1 VESLEEDCLHTSD
14 ICKQLCG
21 NIPSGTEGGSG
32 DDFPGSI
39 EYGQR
44 KPIAPTAHIAKQNSS
59 GLQCS
64 SGRGLRGA
72 YTQSTLDCMCTRRQN
87 SGYSPSVHFRATVRY
102 SSRLAKPTVTQA
114 LALGNFRHALRMS
127 LQDVRQRVRRA
138 KQWEPSRHSRQRVRD
153 AGARSLDMPEPR
165 LPYDCSN
172 GPVYHRHWLYTEVQR
187 LCQQSRVAARS
198 MHCSRPQPLHS
209 TCSRLGLLLST
220 HPGCGGGGGGTSSA
234 LIAPA
239 LLGLAGS
246 SPLTDTGLRASGA
259 CSPFVAGL

>member
-1 VESLEEDCLHTSD
+1 
-14 ICKQLCG
+14 
-21 NIPSGTEGGSG
+21 
-32 DDFPGSI
+32 
-39 EYGQR
+39 
-44 KPIAPTAHIAKQNSS
+44 
-59 GLQCS
+59 
-64 SGRGLRGA
+64 
-72 YTQSTLDCMCTRRQN
+72 MCTRRQN

-114 LALGNFRHALRMS
+114 LALGNFRHALRRS
-127 LQDVRQRVRRA
+127 LQDVRQRVTCQA
-138 KQWEPSRHSRQRVRD
+138 VGAEHSRRHVRD
-153 AGARSLDMPEPR
+153 VGARSLAVPPMT
-165 LPYDCSN
+165 
-172 GPVYHRHWLYTEVQR
+172 GPTYHLHWLATEVQHV
-187 LCQQSRVAARS
+187 CQQSRVAARS
-198 MHCSRPQPLHS
+198 MDCSRPQPLHS